1 MKPLLHGLVL
11 AGGHSSRMGRD
22 KAALVHADGRTLA
35 RRCHDLLREAGNALI
50 RRDPA
55 TIEALLRKV
64 DSWLQ
69 IPEESEAQVNALS
82 AMLEAAYL
90 LEGEPSELVELTD
103 DMTEAEAC

>member
-1 MKPLLHGLVL
+1 MPLE
-11 AGGHSSRMGRD
+11 
-22 KAALVHADGRTLA
+22 VHNVA
-35 RRCHDLLREAGNALI
+35 DLLREAGNALI